1 VALHS
6 SVSPLKTPQKTRE
19 LINYEQAVEA
29 LARDERFHATIYAMN
44 TLLIEKGVYTA
55 EEFRL
60 HFRQWAQKE
69 LAKK

>member
-1 VALHS
+1 MALHS
-6 SVSPLKTPQKTRE
+6 SVSPIKTPQKTRE
-19 LINYEQAVEA
+19 LISYEQAVEA
-29 LARDERFHATIYAMN
+29 LARDERFHATIYAIN